1 MYFYPLTSPLMLFLK
16 VTVQYILNTSKLL
29 VFFFF
34 YFPAFHGIINRIIIN
49 GGKIMEEI
57 EKALL
62 VAVNVNNQKYFLNS
76 VEELRNLTYA
86 CNMDVLD
93 VVVQNLEDV
102 NNATYIGTGK
112 VKEIKEQAKDLKAD
126 LIIFNNELS
135 PSQLRNLQKDS
146 SLPIL
151 DRTGLILQIFSK
163 RAQTKEAKLQVEVAK
178 LQYMLPRLVGLH
190 SSLGRQGSGA
200 GLSNKGSG
208 EKKLELDR
216 RRIEDKI
223 TELNKELK
231 NIENERDVQ
240 RKQRKKKGIPL
251 VSLAGYTNA
260 GKSTLMNALVDI
272 YKNDESKKVE
282 EKNMLFA
289 TLDTSVRNITLPDKK
304 EFLLSDTVGFISEL
318 PHSLVK
324 AFRSTLEEIKQ
335 ADLILEVVDFADEN
349 YKQHIEVTNKTLKEL
364 GADKIPLVYVY
375 NKSDLV
381 LEKLPKIEEN
391 AIYMS
396 ASNKIG
402 IEELINIIKSRIF
415 SNFIKTKL
423 LIPYNRSDI
432 VAYFNSNSNVVR
444 TEYINEG
451 TLLFVECKIEDYNR
465 YKEFEKK

>member
-1 MYFYPLTSPLMLFLK
+1 
-16 VTVQYILNTSKLL
+16 
-29 VFFFF
+29 
-34 YFPAFHGIINRIIIN
+34 
-49 GGKIMEEI
+49 MEEI

-93 VVVQNLEDV
+93 VVVQNLENV

-135 PSQLRNLQKDS
+135 PSQLRNLQKDL

-231 NIENERDVQ
+231 NVENERDVQ

-402 IEELINIIKSRIF
+402 IEELINIIKSKIF

-451 TLLFVECKIEDYNR
+451 TLLFVECKVEDYNR

>member
-1 MYFYPLTSPLMLFLK
+1 
-16 VTVQYILNTSKLL
+16 
-29 VFFFF
+29 
-34 YFPAFHGIINRIIIN
+34 
-49 GGKIMEEI
+49 MEEI

-93 VVVQNLEDV
+93 VAIQNLESV

-112 VKEIKEQAKDLKAD
+112 VKEIKEQAKYLKAD

-135 PSQLRNLQKDS
+135 PSQLRNLQKDL

-451 TLLFVECKIEDYNR
+451 TLLFVECKVEDYNR
-465 YKEFEKK
+465 YKEYEKK

>member
-1 MYFYPLTSPLMLFLK
+1 
-16 VTVQYILNTSKLL
+16 
-29 VFFFF
+29 
-34 YFPAFHGIINRIIIN
+34 
-49 GGKIMEEI
+49 MEEI

-93 VVVQNLEDV
+93 VAIQNLESV

-112 VKEIKEQAKDLKAD
+112 VKEIKEQAKYLKAD

-135 PSQLRNLQKDS
+135 PSQLRNLQKDL

-231 NIENERDVQ
+231 NIESERDVQ

>member
-1 MYFYPLTSPLMLFLK
+1 
-16 VTVQYILNTSKLL
+16 
-29 VFFFF
+29 
-34 YFPAFHGIINRIIIN
+34 
-49 GGKIMEEI
+49 MEEI

-93 VVVQNLEDV
+93 VVVQNLENV

-126 LIIFNNELS
+126 LIIFNNELY
-135 PSQLRNLQKDS
+135 PSQLRNLQKDL

>member
-1 MYFYPLTSPLMLFLK
+1 
-16 VTVQYILNTSKLL
+16 
-29 VFFFF
+29 
-34 YFPAFHGIINRIIIN
+34 
-49 GGKIMEEI
+49 MEEI

-93 VVVQNLEDV
+93 VVVQNLENV

-135 PSQLRNLQKDS
+135 PSQLRNLQKDL

-231 NIENERDVQ
+231 NIESERDVQ

>member
-1 MYFYPLTSPLMLFLK
+1 MYFYPLTPPLMLFLK

-34 YFPAFHGIINRIIIN
+34 YFPAFHGIISRIIIN

-93 VVVQNLEDV
+93 VVVQNLENV

-135 PSQLRNLQKDS
+135 PSQLRNLQKDL

-231 NIENERDVQ
+231 NIESERDVQ

-402 IEELINIIKSRIF
+402 IEELINIIKSKIF

-451 TLLFVECKIEDYNR
+451 TLLFVECKVEDYNR

>member
-1 MYFYPLTSPLMLFLK
+1 
-16 VTVQYILNTSKLL
+16 
-29 VFFFF
+29 
-34 YFPAFHGIINRIIIN
+34 
-49 GGKIMEEI
+49 MEEI

-93 VVVQNLEDV
+93 VAIQNLESV

-112 VKEIKEQAKDLKAD
+112 VKEIKEQAKYLKAD

-135 PSQLRNLQKDS
+135 PSQLRNLQKELD
-146 SLPIL
+146 LPIL
-151 DRTGLILQIFSK
+151 DRTGLILQIFSR

-200 GLSNKGSG
+200 GLSNKGTG

-231 NIENERDVQ
+231 NIESERDVQ

-451 TLLFVECKIEDYNR
+451 TLLFVECKVEDYNR

>member
-1 MYFYPLTSPLMLFLK
+1 
-16 VTVQYILNTSKLL
+16 
-29 VFFFF
+29 
-34 YFPAFHGIINRIIIN
+34 
-49 GGKIMEEI
+49 MEEI

-62 VAVNVNNQKYFLNS
+62 VAVNIDNQKYFLNS

-93 VVVQNLEDV
+93 VIIQNSETI

-112 VKEIKEQAKDLKAD
+112 VKEIKELAKELKAD
-126 LIIFNNELS
+126 LVIFNNELS
-135 PSQLRNLQKDS
+135 PSQLRNLQKDL

-231 NIENERDVQ
+231 NIESERDVQ

>member
-1 MYFYPLTSPLMLFLK
+1 
-16 VTVQYILNTSKLL
+16 
-29 VFFFF
+29 
-34 YFPAFHGIINRIIIN
+34 
-49 GGKIMEEI
+49 MEEI

-93 VVVQNLEDV
+93 VAIQNLESV

-112 VKEIKEQAKDLKAD
+112 VKEIKEQAKYLKAD

-135 PSQLRNLQKDS
+135 PSQLRNLQKELD
-146 SLPIL
+146 LPIL
-151 DRTGLILQIFSK
+151 DRTGLILQIFSR

-200 GLSNKGSG
+200 GLSNKGTG

-451 TLLFVECKIEDYNR
+451 TLLFVECKVEDYNR

>member
-1 MYFYPLTSPLMLFLK
+1 
-16 VTVQYILNTSKLL
+16 
-29 VFFFF
+29 
-34 YFPAFHGIINRIIIN
+34 
-49 GGKIMEEI
+49 MEEI

-93 VVVQNLEDV
+93 VVVQNLENV

-135 PSQLRNLQKDS
+135 PSQLRNLQKDL

-251 VSLAGYTNA
+251 VSLAGYTNV

-451 TLLFVECKIEDYNR
+451 TLLFVECKVEDYNR

>member
-1 MYFYPLTSPLMLFLK
+1 
-16 VTVQYILNTSKLL
+16 
-29 VFFFF
+29 
-34 YFPAFHGIINRIIIN
+34 
-49 GGKIMEEI
+49 MEEI

-93 VVVQNLEDV
+93 VAIQNLESV

-112 VKEIKEQAKDLKAD
+112 VKEIKEQAKYLKAD

-135 PSQLRNLQKDS
+135 PSQLRNLQKELD
-146 SLPIL
+146 LPIL
-151 DRTGLILQIFSK
+151 DRTGLILQIFSR

-402 IEELINIIKSRIF
+402 IEELINIIKSKIF

-451 TLLFVECKIEDYNR
+451 TLLFVECKVEDYNR

>member
-1 MYFYPLTSPLMLFLK
+1 MYFYPLTPPLMLFLK

-93 VVVQNLEDV
+93 VAIQNLESV

-112 VKEIKEQAKDLKAD
+112 VKEIKEQAKYLKAD

-135 PSQLRNLQKDS
+135 PSQLRNLQKELD
-146 SLPIL
+146 LPIL
-151 DRTGLILQIFSK
+151 DRTGLILQIFSR

-200 GLSNKGSG
+200 GLSNKGTG

-451 TLLFVECKIEDYNR
+451 TLLFVECKVEDYNR

>member
-1 MYFYPLTSPLMLFLK
+1 
-16 VTVQYILNTSKLL
+16 
-29 VFFFF
+29 
-34 YFPAFHGIINRIIIN
+34 
-49 GGKIMEEI
+49 MEEI

-93 VVVQNLEDV
+93 VAIQNLESV

-112 VKEIKEQAKDLKAD
+112 VKEIKEQAKYLKAD

-135 PSQLRNLQKDS
+135 PSQLRNLQKELD
-146 SLPIL
+146 LPIL
-151 DRTGLILQIFSK
+151 DRTGLILQIFSR

-451 TLLFVECKIEDYNR
+451 TLLFVECKVEDYNR

>member
-1 MYFYPLTSPLMLFLK
+1 
-16 VTVQYILNTSKLL
+16 
-29 VFFFF
+29 
-34 YFPAFHGIINRIIIN
+34 
-49 GGKIMEEI
+49 MEEI

-93 VVVQNLEDV
+93 VVVQNLENV

-112 VKEIKEQAKDLKAD
+112 VKEIKEQAKYLKAD

-135 PSQLRNLQKDS
+135 PSQLRNLQKDL

-402 IEELINIIKSRIF
+402 IEELINIIKSKIF

-451 TLLFVECKIEDYNR
+451 TLLFVECKVEDYNR

>member
-1 MYFYPLTSPLMLFLK
+1 MYFYPLTPPLMLFLK

-93 VVVQNLEDV
+93 VVVQNLENV

-135 PSQLRNLQKDS
+135 PSQLRNLQKDL

-402 IEELINIIKSRIF
+402 IEELINIIKSKIF

>member
-1 MYFYPLTSPLMLFLK
+1 MK
-16 VTVQYILNTSKLL
+16 D
-29 VFFFF
+29 
-34 YFPAFHGIINRIIIN
+34 INRISII
-49 GGKIMEEI
+49 GGP
-57 EKALL
+57 
-62 VAVNVNNQKYFLNS
+62 
-76 VEELRNLTYA
+76 
-86 CNMDVLD
+86 
-93 VVVQNLEDV
+93 
-102 NNATYIGTGK
+102 GTGK
-112 VKEIKEQAKDLKAD
+112 STLAKNLGKKINLPDYHLDQINFLENWKERDKQERDMIISQKANEQKWIIDGTYKKTIEERIKKAD

-135 PSQLRNLQKDS
+135 PSQLRNLQKELD
-146 SLPIL
+146 LPIL
-151 DRTGLILQIFSK
+151 DRTGLILQIFSR

-200 GLSNKGSG
+200 GLSNKGTG

-231 NIENERDVQ
+231 NVENERDVQ
-240 RKQRKKKGIPL
+240 RKKRKKNGIPL

-335 ADLILEVVDFADEN
+335 ADLILKVVDFADEN

-402 IEELINIIKSRIF
+402 IEELINIIKSKIF

>member
-1 MYFYPLTSPLMLFLK
+1 
-16 VTVQYILNTSKLL
+16 
-29 VFFFF
+29 
-34 YFPAFHGIINRIIIN
+34 
-49 GGKIMEEI
+49 MEEI

-93 VVVQNLEDV
+93 VAIQNLESV

-135 PSQLRNLQKDS
+135 PSQLRNLQKDL

-231 NIENERDVQ
+231 NIESERDVQ

>member
-1 MYFYPLTSPLMLFLK
+1 
-16 VTVQYILNTSKLL
+16 
-29 VFFFF
+29 
-34 YFPAFHGIINRIIIN
+34 
-49 GGKIMEEI
+49 MEEI

-93 VVVQNLEDV
+93 VAIQNLESV

-112 VKEIKEQAKDLKAD
+112 VKEIKEQAKYLKAD

-135 PSQLRNLQKDS
+135 PSQLRNLQKEL

>member
-1 MYFYPLTSPLMLFLK
+1 MYFYPLTPPLMLFLK

-34 YFPAFHGIINRIIIN
+34 YFPAFHGIISRIIIN

-93 VVVQNLEDV
+93 VVVQNLENV

-135 PSQLRNLQKDS
+135 PSQLRNLQKDL

-402 IEELINIIKSRIF
+402 IEELINIIKSKIF

>member
-1 MYFYPLTSPLMLFLK
+1 
-16 VTVQYILNTSKLL
+16 
-29 VFFFF
+29 
-34 YFPAFHGIINRIIIN
+34 
-49 GGKIMEEI
+49 MEEI

-93 VVVQNLEDV
+93 VVVQNLENV

-112 VKEIKEQAKDLKAD
+112 VKEIKEQAKDLKVD

-135 PSQLRNLQKDS
+135 PSQLRNLQKDL

-451 TLLFVECKIEDYNR
+451 TLLFVECKVEDYNR

>member
-1 MYFYPLTSPLMLFLK
+1 MYFYPLTPPLMLFLK

-93 VVVQNLEDV
+93 VVVQNLENV

-135 PSQLRNLQKDS
+135 PSQLRNLQKDL

-432 VAYFNSNSNVVR
+432 VAYFNSSSNVVR

>member
-1 MYFYPLTSPLMLFLK
+1 
-16 VTVQYILNTSKLL
+16 
-29 VFFFF
+29 
-34 YFPAFHGIINRIIIN
+34 
-49 GGKIMEEI
+49 MEEI

-62 VAVNVNNQKYFLNS
+62 VAVNIDNQKYFLNS

-93 VVVQNLEDV
+93 VIIQNLETI

-112 VKEIKEQAKDLKAD
+112 VKEIKELAKELKAD
-126 LIIFNNELS
+126 LVIFNNELS
-135 PSQLRNLQKDS
+135 PSQLRNLQKDL

-190 SSLGRQGSGA
+190 SSLSRQGGGA

-231 NIENERDVQ
+231 NIENERNVQ
-240 RKQRKKKGIPL
+240 RKQREKRGIPL

-272 YKNDESKKVE
+272 YKKDDSKKVE

-318 PHSLVK
+318 PHGLVK

-335 ADLILEVVDFADEN
+335 ADLILEIVDFSDEN

-364 GADKIPLVYVY
+364 GANEIPIVYVY

-381 LEKLPKIEEN
+381 LEKLPKLEDG
-391 AIYMS
+391 AIYIS

-402 IEELINIIKSRIF
+402 IEELVDIIKSKIF
-415 SNFIKTKL
+415 GNLVKAKL

-432 VAYFNSNSNVVR
+432 IAYFNKNATVEK
-444 TEYINEG
+444 TEYIDEG
-451 TLLFVECKIEDYNR
+451 TLLFVECKISDYNK

>member
-1 MYFYPLTSPLMLFLK
+1 M
-16 VTVQYILNTSKLL
+16 
-29 VFFFF
+29 
-34 YFPAFHGIINRIIIN
+34 
-49 GGKIMEEI
+49 
-57 EKALL
+57 
-62 VAVNVNNQKYFLNS
+62 
-76 VEELRNLTYA
+76 
-86 CNMDVLD
+86 
-93 VVVQNLEDV
+93 
-102 NNATYIGTGK
+102 
-112 VKEIKEQAKDLKAD
+112 
-126 LIIFNNELS
+126 
-135 PSQLRNLQKDS
+135 
-146 SLPIL
+146 
-151 DRTGLILQIFSK
+151 ILQIFSR

-200 GLSNKGSG
+200 GLSNKGTG

-231 NIENERDVQ
+231 NVENERDVQ
-240 RKQRKKKGIPL
+240 RKKRKKNGIPL

>member
-1 MYFYPLTSPLMLFLK
+1 
-16 VTVQYILNTSKLL
+16 
-29 VFFFF
+29 
-34 YFPAFHGIINRIIIN
+34 
-49 GGKIMEEI
+49 MEEI

-93 VVVQNLEDV
+93 VVVQNLENV

-112 VKEIKEQAKDLKAD
+112 VKEIKEQAKYLKAD

-135 PSQLRNLQKDS
+135 PSQLRNLQKDL

-402 IEELINIIKSRIF
+402 IEELINIIKSKIF

-451 TLLFVECKIEDYNR
+451 TLLFVECKVEDYNR
-465 YKEFEKK
+465 YKEYEKK

>member
-1 MYFYPLTSPLMLFLK
+1 
-16 VTVQYILNTSKLL
+16 
-29 VFFFF
+29 
-34 YFPAFHGIINRIIIN
+34 
-49 GGKIMEEI
+49 MEEI

-93 VVVQNLEDV
+93 VVVQNLENV

-135 PSQLRNLQKDS
+135 PSQLRNLQKDL

-231 NIENERDVQ
+231 NIESERDVQ

-402 IEELINIIKSRIF
+402 IEELINIIKSKIF

>member
-1 MYFYPLTSPLMLFLK
+1 MYFYPLTPPLMLFLK

-93 VVVQNLEDV
+93 VVVQNLENV

-135 PSQLRNLQKDS
+135 PSQLRNLQKDL

-465 YKEFEKK
+465 YKEYEKK

>member
-1 MYFYPLTSPLMLFLK
+1 MYFYPLTPPLMLFLK

-93 VVVQNLEDV
+93 VVVQNLENV

-135 PSQLRNLQKDS
+135 PSQLRNLQKELD
-146 SLPIL
+146 LPIL
-151 DRTGLILQIFSK
+151 DRTGLILQIFSR

-451 TLLFVECKIEDYNR
+451 TLLFVECKVEDYNR
-465 YKEFEKK
+465 YKEYEKK

>member
-1 MYFYPLTSPLMLFLK
+1 
-16 VTVQYILNTSKLL
+16 
-29 VFFFF
+29 
-34 YFPAFHGIINRIIIN
+34 
-49 GGKIMEEI
+49 MEEI

-93 VVVQNLEDV
+93 VVVQNLENV

-112 VKEIKEQAKDLKAD
+112 VKEIKEQAKYLKAD

-135 PSQLRNLQKDS
+135 PSQLRNLQKDL

>member
-1 MYFYPLTSPLMLFLK
+1 
-16 VTVQYILNTSKLL
+16 
-29 VFFFF
+29 
-34 YFPAFHGIINRIIIN
+34 
-49 GGKIMEEI
+49 MEEI

-93 VVVQNLEDV
+93 VAIQNLESV

-112 VKEIKEQAKDLKAD
+112 VKEIKEQAKYLKAD

-135 PSQLRNLQKDS
+135 PSQLRNLQKDL

-451 TLLFVECKIEDYNR
+451 TLLFVECKVEDYNR

>member
-1 MYFYPLTSPLMLFLK
+1 
-16 VTVQYILNTSKLL
+16 
-29 VFFFF
+29 
-34 YFPAFHGIINRIIIN
+34 
-49 GGKIMEEI
+49 MEEI

-93 VVVQNLEDV
+93 VAIQNLESV

-112 VKEIKEQAKDLKAD
+112 VKEIKEQAKYLKAD

-135 PSQLRNLQKDS
+135 PSQLRNLQKDL

-231 NIENERDVQ
+231 NVENERDVQ

-451 TLLFVECKIEDYNR
+451 TLLFVECKVEDYNR
-465 YKEFEKK
+465 YKEYEKK

>member
-1 MYFYPLTSPLMLFLK
+1 
-16 VTVQYILNTSKLL
+16 
-29 VFFFF
+29 
-34 YFPAFHGIINRIIIN
+34 
-49 GGKIMEEI
+49 MEEI

-93 VVVQNLEDV
+93 VVVQNLENV

-112 VKEIKEQAKDLKAD
+112 VKEIKEQAKYLKAD

-135 PSQLRNLQKDS
+135 PSQLRNLQKELD
-146 SLPIL
+146 LPIL
-151 DRTGLILQIFSK
+151 DRTGLILQIFSR

-178 LQYMLPRLVGLH
+178 LLYMLPRLVGLH

-451 TLLFVECKIEDYNR
+451 TLLFVECKVEDYNR
-465 YKEFEKK
+465 YKEYEKK

>member
-1 MYFYPLTSPLMLFLK
+1 
-16 VTVQYILNTSKLL
+16 
-29 VFFFF
+29 
-34 YFPAFHGIINRIIIN
+34 
-49 GGKIMEEI
+49 MEEI

-93 VVVQNLEDV
+93 VVVQNLENV

-112 VKEIKEQAKDLKAD
+112 VKEIKEQAKYLKAD

-135 PSQLRNLQKDS
+135 PSQLRNLQKDL

-260 GKSTLMNALVDI
+260 GKSTLMNALVDT

-451 TLLFVECKIEDYNR
+451 TLLFVECKVEDYNR

>member
-1 MYFYPLTSPLMLFLK
+1 
-16 VTVQYILNTSKLL
+16 
-29 VFFFF
+29 
-34 YFPAFHGIINRIIIN
+34 
-49 GGKIMEEI
+49 MEEI

-62 VAVNVNNQKYFLNS
+62 VAVNIDNQKYFLNS

-93 VVVQNLEDV
+93 VIIQNLETI

-112 VKEIKEQAKDLKAD
+112 VKEIKELAKELKAD
-126 LIIFNNELS
+126 LVIFNNELS
-135 PSQLRNLQKDS
+135 PSQLRNLQKDL

-190 SSLGRQGSGA
+190 SSLSRQGGGA

-465 YKEFEKK
+465 YKEYEKK

>member
-1 MYFYPLTSPLMLFLK
+1 
-16 VTVQYILNTSKLL
+16 
-29 VFFFF
+29 
-34 YFPAFHGIINRIIIN
+34 
-49 GGKIMEEI
+49 MEEI

-93 VVVQNLEDV
+93 VVVQNLENV

-135 PSQLRNLQKDS
+135 PSQLRNLQKDL

-451 TLLFVECKIEDYNR
+451 TLLFVECKVEDYNR
-465 YKEFEKK
+465 YKEYEKK

>member
-1 MYFYPLTSPLMLFLK
+1 
-16 VTVQYILNTSKLL
+16 
-29 VFFFF
+29 
-34 YFPAFHGIINRIIIN
+34 
-49 GGKIMEEI
+49 MEEI

-93 VVVQNLEDV
+93 VAIQNLESV

-135 PSQLRNLQKDS
+135 PSQLRNLQKDL

>member
-1 MYFYPLTSPLMLFLK
+1 
-16 VTVQYILNTSKLL
+16 
-29 VFFFF
+29 
-34 YFPAFHGIINRIIIN
+34 
-49 GGKIMEEI
+49 MEEI

-93 VVVQNLEDV
+93 VVVQNLENV

-135 PSQLRNLQKDS
+135 PSQLRNLQKDL

-451 TLLFVECKIEDYNR
+451 TLLFVECKVEDYNR

>member
-1 MYFYPLTSPLMLFLK
+1 
-16 VTVQYILNTSKLL
+16 
-29 VFFFF
+29 
-34 YFPAFHGIINRIIIN
+34 
-49 GGKIMEEI
+49 MEEI

-62 VAVNVNNQKYFLNS
+62 VAVNIDNQKYFLNS

-93 VVVQNLEDV
+93 VIIQNLETI

-112 VKEIKEQAKDLKAD
+112 VKEIKELAKELKAD
-126 LIIFNNELS
+126 LVIFNNELS
-135 PSQLRNLQKDS
+135 PSQLRNLQKDL

-190 SSLGRQGSGA
+190 SSLSRQGGGA

-272 YKNDESKKVE
+272 YKNDESKKVYE
-282 EKNMLFA
+282 ENMLFA

-451 TLLFVECKIEDYNR
+451 TLLFVECKVEDYNR

>member
-1 MYFYPLTSPLMLFLK
+1 
-16 VTVQYILNTSKLL
+16 
-29 VFFFF
+29 
-34 YFPAFHGIINRIIIN
+34 
-49 GGKIMEEI
+49 MEEI

-93 VVVQNLEDV
+93 VVVQNLENV

-135 PSQLRNLQKDS
+135 PSQLRNLQKDL

-432 VAYFNSNSNVVR
+432 VSYFNSNSNVVR

>member
-1 MYFYPLTSPLMLFLK
+1 
-16 VTVQYILNTSKLL
+16 
-29 VFFFF
+29 
-34 YFPAFHGIINRIIIN
+34 
-49 GGKIMEEI
+49 MEEI

-93 VVVQNLEDV
+93 VVVQNLENV

-135 PSQLRNLQKDS
+135 PSQLRNLQKDL